1 MNVIGILCNVADQLF
16 LGGKAG
22 IGMGMDGAEHCI
34 LIARL
39 IVEMLFDAAMGFI

>member
-1 MNVIGILCNVADQLF
+1 MRVLFFAADELS
-16 LGGKAG
+16 LGALL
-22 IGMGMDGAEHCI
+22 GMGMSGIIRYGAEHCI